1 MLFNLYKSSSEVC
14 FTGKTRYTLTT
25 CKRAPLKCVLQL
37 RLDIPLLVFF
47 NLYKSSSEVCFTV
60 KTRYT
65 LAGVLQ
71 PVKELPRSAFLQVRQ
86 EIPPLVLFNL
96 YKSSSEVCFTVKTRY
111 TLTTCK
117 RAPLVCFTVKTRYTL
132 VGVLQ
137 PVKELLW
144 SAVLQLRQEIP
155 LQVLFNL

>member
-1 MLFNLYKSSSEVC
+1 M
-14 FTGKTRYTLTT
+14 
-25 CKRAPLKCVLQL
+25 
-37 RLDIPLLVFF
+37 
-47 NLYKSSSEVCFTV
+47 CFTV

-71 PVKELPRSAFLQVRQ
+71 PVKELPRSAVLQLRQ

-111 TLTTCK
+111 TLITCK

-137 PVKELLW
+137 PVKELL
-144 SAVLQLRQEIP
+144 
-155 LQVLFNL
+155 